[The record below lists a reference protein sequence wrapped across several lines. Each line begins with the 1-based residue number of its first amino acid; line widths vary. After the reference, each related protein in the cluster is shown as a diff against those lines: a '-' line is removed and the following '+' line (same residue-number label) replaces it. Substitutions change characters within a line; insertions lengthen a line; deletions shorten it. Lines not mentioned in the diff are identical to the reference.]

1 MIKGEEFTRTRAL
14 IGDDGLDRLAA
25 SKILVFGIGGVGSYV
40 CEALVRAGIGE
51 FELVD
56 GDIVDVTNI
65 NRQLIAMHSTIGR
78 PKTDV
83 AAERMLDINPD
94 VRVRPR
100 HCFYRPE
107 NNGEFDFSGFDY
119 IVDAVDDVEAKV
131 SIIVK
136 AAESGVPVISS
147 MGTGNKMDPSAF
159 RIADIWDTRI
169 CPLARAMRRELRRYG
184 VGHVKTV
191 YSEEVPKLSYR
202 GTPAT
207 ISFVPAAAG
216 LLIAAGICALL
227 NLALWRLLATVG
239 VKLFRDL

>member
-136 AAESGVPVISS
+136 AAEAGVPVISS

-216 LLIAAGICALL
+216 LLIAK
-227 NLALWRLLATVG
+227 G
-239 VKLFRDL
+239 VVEDLMSGSR